1 MTTNEFK
8 KNGAGAIL
16 STIAMSILFPWL
28 SWLTVDHIAESKS
41 NIVVKTKVIGVAEL
55 KDQVNR
61 LENIVCFMAIDRN
74 DKLAKDACEKR

>member
-1 MTTNEFK
+1 MTTENFK
-8 KNGAGAIL
+8 KSGAFAIL
-16 STIAMSILFPWL
+16 STITMSIILPWL

-41 NIVVKTKVIGVAEL
+41 NIVVKTKVIGVEDL
-55 KDQVNR
+55 KKQMNR